1 MNPLPIDSPCL
12 VNGQPGRVAAVN
24 GTGREYF
31 IRLASGPMI
40 TVDAGDVTLAPADPA
55 DPLPVLEFP
64 ASRYVD

>member
-1 MNPLPIDSPCL
+1 MNPLPLDSLCT

-31 IRLASGPMI
+31 IRLESGPMI
-40 TVDAGDVTLAPADPA
+40 TVDVGDVTLIPATPA